1 MKNLLKKT
9 YKKLVASLMMAAMSI
24 VFMTAYGQN
33 TGNSRIDALD
43 DLSFLEILN
52 SPEVGDCS
60 EIISKFQMKEG
71 QNNLLRGRYKDKNI
85 KVEMIRN
92 KEVLLITIPASE
104 LFDPNEIVLNDKAAA
119 YLDPIKR
126 YLKNP
131 DMYRVLLAMHTDNT
145 GSQQY
150 RDVLTEER
158 VDAVFDYFEEGNVD
172 TRYLFSYALSDDL
185 PIVENNSVL
194 NREKNRRLEIYLVP
208 GEKMIEQAK
217 RKRIAF

>member
-1 MKNLLKKT
+1 MRNHLKGIYNGLRMT
-9 YKKLVASLMMAAMSI
+9 IAGLILASVGLMS
-24 VFMTAYGQN
+24 YGQEPAN
-33 TGNSRIDALD
+33 NRIDALD
-43 DLSFLEILN
+43 ELSFLEILN

-60 EIISKFQMKEG
+60 DIISKFQMKEG

-104 LFDPNEIVLNDKAAA
+104 IFDPNEIVLNEKAPG

-158 VDAVFDYFEEGNVD
+158 VDAVFDYFDNSNVD